1 MSVPPV
7 PSAPGSETGEGGTN
21 EISRAD
27 EANWTD
33 GVTGGESSAQA
44 VSAAADESHDGAED
58 PRRKAAR
65 LRRRRRLL
73 AWGAAPA
80 LLVTAVSV
88 WMGFIFLMTIMAN
101 RAIVAEDYPTAVSR
115 YGTVAKVDPVLSTW
129 RVHYNLGTAR
139 LLADD
144 ADGAVTELEEALTTA
159 PKADM
164 VDGQLSDGT
173 TAQIRDP
180 KAPECLVR
188 VNLYS
193 AHLTRAQN
201 ASDAG
206 DEAGAQAAKDEA
218 TTAAGEC
225 PVPPPSDDA
234 SDDQSP
240 PPSSEPSDSP
250 SPDPSEDPSSE
261 PSEDPSSDS
270 SDEPSSEP
278 TDSESSASPTPTPG
292 DSSSDSSSNTP
303 SPSPSPTDAQR
314 GKLQDRND
322 RANGDSGGKS
332 GGNGRKW

>member
-1 MSVPPV
+1 MVSLRPRIVPAV
-7 PSAPGSETGEGGTN
+7 V
-21 EISRAD
+21 
-27 EANWTD
+27 
-33 GVTGGESSAQA
+33 VT
-44 VSAAADESHDGAED
+44 V
-58 PRRKAAR
+58 
-65 LRRRRRLL
+65 
-73 AWGAAPA
+73 
-80 LLVTAVSV
+80 VSV

-218 TTAAGEC
+218 TVAAGEC

-234 SDDQSP
+234 SDDQSS

-292 DSSSDSSSNTP
+292 DSSSDSSSSTP
-303 SPSPSPTDAQR
+303 SPSPSPSDAQR
-314 GKLQDRND
+314 GKLEDRND
-322 RANGDSGGKS
+322 QANGGREGKS

>member
-21 EISRAD
+21 ESSRAD
-27 EANWTD
+27 EANWAD
-33 GVTGGESSAQA
+33 GATGGVPSAQA

-80 LLVTAVSV
+80 LLVTAVSL

-101 RAIVAEDYPTAVSR
+101 RAIIAEDYSTAVSR
-115 YGTVAKVDPVLSTW
+115 YGAVAKVDPVLDTW

-139 LLADD
+139 LLGDD

-164 VDGQLSDGT
+164 VEGQLPDGT
-173 TAQIRDP
+173 SAQIRDP

-234 SDDQSP
+234 SDDRRLRHRVIRRAIAAAVRPLPLPHP
-240 PPSSEPSDSP
+240 PMPSAA
-250 SPDPSEDPSSE
+250 SSKIAMTGPMAIAE
-261 PSEDPSSDS
+261 ARAAATAVS
-270 SDEPSSEP
+270 
-278 TDSESSASPTPTPG
+278 G
-292 DSSSDSSSNTP
+292 DQLIAEIGRVP
-303 SPSPSPTDAQR
+303 PR
-314 GKLQDRND
+314 DR
-322 RANGDSGGKS
+322 SGFGS
-332 GGNGRKW
+332 RSVHFRS

>member
-101 RAIVAEDYPTAVSR
+101 RAILAEDYPTAVSR

-129 RVHYNLGTAR
+129 RAHYNLGTAR

-164 VDGQLSDGT
+164 VDGQLPDGT

-218 TTAAGEC
+218 TVAAGEC

-234 SDDQSP
+234 SDDQSS

-270 SDEPSSEP
+270 S
-278 TDSESSASPTPTPG
+278 SP
-292 DSSSDSSSNTP
+292 
-303 SPSPSPTDAQR
+303 
-314 GKLQDRND
+314 
-322 RANGDSGGKS
+322 
-332 GGNGRKW
+332 

>member
-129 RVHYNLGTAR
+129 RAHYNLGTAR

-164 VDGQLSDGT
+164 VEGQLPDGT

-218 TTAAGEC
+218 TVAAGEC

-234 SDDQSP
+234 SDDQS
-240 PPSSEPSDSP
+240 SP
-250 SPDPSEDPSSE
+250 PSSE

-292 DSSSDSSSNTP
+292 DSSSDSSSSTP
-303 SPSPSPTDAQR
+303 SPSPSPSDAQR
-314 GKLQDRND
+314 GKLEDRND
-322 RANGDSGGKS
+322 QANGGREGKS

>member
-1 MSVPPV
+1 M
-7 PSAPGSETGEGGTN
+7 
-21 EISRAD
+21 
-27 EANWTD
+27 
-33 GVTGGESSAQA
+33 
-44 VSAAADESHDGAED
+44 
-58 PRRKAAR
+58 
-65 LRRRRRLL
+65 
-73 AWGAAPA
+73 
-80 LLVTAVSV
+80 TAVSV

-115 YGTVAKVDPVLSTW
+115 YGAVAKVDPVLDTW

-164 VDGQLSDGT
+164 VEGQLPDGT

-240 PPSSEPSDSP
+240 PPSSDPSDSP
-250 SPDPSEDPSSE
+250 SSDPSEDPSSE

-292 DSSSDSSSNTP
+292 DSSSDSSSSTP
-303 SPSPSPTDAQR
+303 SPSPSPSDAQR
-314 GKLQDRND
+314 GKLEDRND